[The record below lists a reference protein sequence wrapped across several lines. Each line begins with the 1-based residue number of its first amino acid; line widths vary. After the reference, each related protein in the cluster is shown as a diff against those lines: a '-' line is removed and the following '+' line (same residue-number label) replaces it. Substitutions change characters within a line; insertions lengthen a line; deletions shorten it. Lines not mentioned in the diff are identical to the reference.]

1 MHNILVTGSNGQ
13 LGSEFRF
20 LCSEYN
26 NYNFFFTDKNEL
38 DICDINSLQ
47 KFIDKN
53 KINVIVNCAAYTAV
67 DRAES
72 ESDLAHK
79 INSFGTKNLGIIAKR
94 NLCKLVH
101 ISTDYVFDGTK
112 KFAYN
117 EKDVTNPQSVYGKSK
132 LSGEENLKIIN
143 PENCIIIRTSWVY
156 SKFGNNFVKTMLKIG
171 KDRGEVNVVSDQV
184 GSPTY
189 AFDLA
194 KMILNILPEIKN
206 KRTTIFHY
214 ANDGFCS
221 WADFSTEIFKISNI
235 NCKVN
240 PITTSDYPTAAVRP
254 SFSVMDNRRIKEFF
268 DLKIPEWKE
277 SLNKMLKI

>member
-1 MHNILVTGSNGQ
+1 MHNILVTGANGQ

-20 LCSEYN
+20 LCSEYI
-26 NYNFFFTDKNEL
+26 NYNFFFTDKNDL

-53 KINVIVNCAAYTAV
+53 KISVIINCAAYTSV

-72 ESDLAHK
+72 ESDLAFR
-79 INSFGTKNLGIIAKR
+79 INSFGTKNLGTIAKR
-94 NLCKLVH
+94 NLCKLIH

-112 KFAYN
+112 TFAYN
-117 EKDVTNPQSVYGKSK
+117 EKDITNPQSVYGKSK

-143 PENCIIIRTSWVY
+143 PENCVIIRTSWVY

-171 KDRGEVNVVSDQV
+171 KDRSEVNVVSDQF

-194 KMILNILPEIKN
+194 KMILNILPKIKN

-240 PITTSDYPTAAVRP
+240 QITTLDYQTAAVRP
-254 SFSVMDNRRIKEFF
+254 SFSVLDNSRIKDFF
-268 DLKIPEWKE
+268 DLKIPDWKE
-277 SLNKMLKI
+277 SLLKMLKI

>member
-1 MHNILVTGSNGQ
+1 M
-13 LGSEFRF
+13 
-20 LCSEYN
+20 
-26 NYNFFFTDKNEL
+26 
-38 DICDINSLQ
+38 
-47 KFIDKN
+47 
-53 KINVIVNCAAYTAV
+53 
-67 DRAES
+67 
-72 ESDLAHK
+72 
-79 INSFGTKNLGIIAKR
+79 
-94 NLCKLVH
+94 
-101 ISTDYVFDGTK
+101 
-112 KFAYN
+112 
-117 EKDVTNPQSVYGKSK
+117 
-132 LSGEENLKIIN
+132 GEENLKIIN

-171 KDRGEVNVVSDQV
+171 KDRDEVNVVSDQV

-194 KMILNILPEIKN
+194 KMILKILPKIKN

-221 WADFSTEIFKISNI
+221 WADFSTEIFKISNV

-240 PITTSDYPTAAVRP
+240 PITTLDYPTAAVRP

-277 SLNKMLKI
+277 SLNKMLKL